1 MNSHFSTRRPVG
13 MKRNAVSQ
21 PPTPVR
27 RPAGRKGPVS
37 CLLTPDSSRRSAF
50 TLVELL
56 VVIAIISI
64 LISLLL
70 PALARARSLANQVLC
85 ASNQRQIG
93 VAMYQWADDHN
104 GFAPGCGLGFG
115 LGAGQLVP
123 VAGVGNVTYAS
134 PNPGWHY
141 AYQLP
146 SRTASGLVLPKGAL
160 LANGYITSPAVYMC
174 TSMEK
179 ISAGLVASYFSSVH
193 FIYTYEY
200 HFNIMFTG
208 TQNQQFYDY
217 QHGTAALPFPELP
230 ASYAPNWFPVSPSR
244 LTTPYGGESA
254 ASCMFMEDGA
264 MPNYDYC
271 NLIGIKN
278 SSMVGMHGWAI
289 HDGGGTINV
298 LFADGH
304 VSGET
309 KNLIPLPPW
318 GGYNNHVAYP
328 AYFNFPG

>member
-1 MNSHFSTRRPVG
+1 MNSPFSTRRPVG
-13 MKRNAVSQ
+13 MKSNAVSQ
-21 PPTPVR
+21 PQTPVWHR
-27 RPAGRKGPVS
+27 G
-37 CLLTPDSSRRSAF
+37 F

-174 TSMEK
+174 PSMEK

-230 ASYAPNWFPVSPSR
+230 AS
-244 LTTPYGGESA
+244 
-254 ASCMFMEDGA
+254 
-264 MPNYDYC
+264 
-271 NLIGIKN
+271 
-278 SSMVGMHGWAI
+278 
-289 HDGGGTINV
+289 
-298 LFADGH
+298 
-304 VSGET
+304 
-309 KNLIPLPPW
+309 
-318 GGYNNHVAYP
+318 
-328 AYFNFPG
+328 

>member
-21 PPTPVR
+21 PQTPVWHR
-27 RPAGRKGPVS
+27 G
-37 CLLTPDSSRRSAF
+37 F

-174 TSMEK
+174 PSMEK
-179 ISAGLVASYFSSVH
+179 ISAGLASIYFRSAS
-193 FIYTYEY
+193 FIYMYQY

-208 TQNQQFYDY
+208 TQNQQYYDWSN
-217 QHGTAALPFPELP
+217 GNAALPFPELP
-230 ASYAPNWFPVSPSR
+230 ANYVGSVKPNWPSGSPSR
-244 LTTPYGGESA
+244 LTTPFGGVSA

-264 MPNYDYC
+264 LPIYDYC
-271 NLIGIKN
+271 NLTKIPGN
-278 SSMVGMHGWAI
+278 SNLIGMHGWAI

-309 KNLIPLPPW
+309 KNLVPLPPV

-328 AYFNFPG
+328 SYLDFPG